1 VQLTKDKKP
10 FYLDS
15 DGNMIMV
22 NTEDQPKTVVDESGN
37 QCVMVGGKMQVL
49 QQNEKG

>member
-1 VQLTKDKKP
+1 
-10 FYLDS
+10 
-15 DGNMIMV
+15 MIMV

-49 QQNEKG
+49 QQNEKGQMYYVNEDGKIQI